1 MHAGLTLLTMSASF
15 RAASSNFPI
24 VMRYST
30 YSSEFSGRSCERE
43 RERERERESTEGG
56 RLQHL
61 LHSVK
66 AQQNNMMCRVYMLKG
81 HTQTLRCLLYTRM
94 AVSGRLWERANW
106 M

>member
-30 YSSEFSGRSCERE
+30 YSSEFSGRSCE
-43 RERERERESTEGG
+43 ERERERESTEGG

-66 AQQNNMMCRVYMLKG
+66 VQHNMMCRVYMLKG